1 MSLKFIGE
9 SKQAASPFFAPKPPR
24 SHLLTTPGGHI
35 SRVKDVDDTPKSS
48 VPGAA
53 FNLINAIVG
62 AGIVGMPFA
71 INQCSLILGV
81 FMIIFFAILTIKS
94 LRLLIETAKHV
105 DVSTYE
111 RLAEASFGRL
121 GFNFISIAMF
131 IMAYGAMVGYMII
144 IKTNLSFLLGV
155 EEGNVYMERAVLTV
169 STLAI
174 IMPLSLQRDMSNLSK
189 TSAISVIF
197 DIILVVIVA
206 TFSPVTQ
213 SIKDAGGIMV
223 ILKDASPDITTFF
236 TGIGVLCFAFVCQH
250 SAFIIAASLDKPTR
264 ARWNM
269 VTGIALVTCCILAT
283 AMGVTGYLGFMHNTD
298 GDILVNLGR
307 TAETSGIIFQRAS
320 NAARGLLCT
329 TMFFV
334 YPMELFV
341 ARHVCVVLFFKGRR
355 AHEGDDHS
363 VLARKDRRAAVTAF
377 LYVISLVPA
386 LIFDDLG
393 SVFSVTGSLGGAAL
407 SYIGPGITYLAVHG
421 SEFLDLASQRWPY
434 VPTKLYLD
442 SNMSVK
448 TASTSI
454 STGSHTRKFLN
465 VEDIEEGGK
474 TEVPKL
480 KEKNMFVRS
489 IDCILWYILFMPLWC
504 RVALIGKSMMKKH
517 REEEAL
523 KSPMPYSLG
532 KIVHHTKPHF
542 GTLMRPMH
550 MRRNHP
556 ESGIDND
563 SVERKPLIRTLS
575 NPQINDTFNGI
586 NDLAFTSASI
596 KLPPLTPVKKA
607 TVGFALDPN
616 QSALH
621 ERVPFDRSNPISKN
635 SFPAASFEVVRESDF
650 SSYGATGISNT
661 SLEDVRQIKSTS
673 SGSLSEVEEDS
684 SANRSSI
691 ADSQLEDGLTFGDE
705 NDNESEES
713 SIFVGDEDKQ
723 QSSSS
728 DHSEQSS
735 INVQSSL
742 KKLEELSFPS
752 MTQTREIPALKLV
765 DKIPNLDSIKVNPA
779 VKKRLNERGNV
790 ASIQAIEGKDE
801 EVEDDPQDDMP
812 SIIDFGIAIFF
823 IIFGII
829 ATAAGLSSSLL

>member
-1 MSLKFIGE
+1 M
-9 SKQAASPFFAPKPPR
+9 
-24 SHLLTTPGGHI
+24 
-35 SRVKDVDDTPKSS
+35 
-48 VPGAA
+48 
-53 FNLINAIVG
+53 
-62 AGIVGMPFA
+62 
-71 INQCSLILGV
+71 
-81 FMIIFFAILTIKS
+81 KS

-197 DIILVVIVA
+197 DTILVVIVA
-206 TFSPVTQ
+206 VLSPVRQ
-213 SIKDAGGIMV
+213 SVKDAGGIMV
-223 ILKDASPDITTFF
+223 LLADASPDITTFF

-269 VTGIALVTCCILAT
+269 VTGIALGTCCILAT

-307 TAETSGIIFQRAS
+307 TAETSGKMFQRAS

-363 VLARKDRRAAVTAF
+363 VLARKDRRAAVTIF
-377 LYVISLVPA
+377 LYTISLVPA

-434 VPTKLYLD
+434 VPTKLLID
-442 SNMSVK
+442 SSLSIK
-448 TASTSI
+448 TASTTI
-454 STGSHTRKFLN
+454 STGSHIRRALYP
-465 VEDIEEGGK
+465 EDIEEGGK
-474 TEVPKL
+474 TEAVKL
-480 KEKNMFVRS
+480 EEKNVCFRF
-489 IDCILWYILFMPLWC
+489 IDCILWYILLMPVWC

-523 KSPMPYSLG
+523 KSPMPYALG
-532 KIVHHTKPHF
+532 KIVHHAKPSF
-542 GTLMRPMH
+542 GTLMRPMY
-550 MRRNHP
+550 MRRTHP
-556 ESGIDND
+556 DSGIDTD
-563 SVERKPLIRTLS
+563 FDERKPLVRTLS
-575 NPQINDTFNGI
+575 NPQISDTLNGRI
-586 NDLAFTSASI
+586 DFAPVSASM
-596 KLPPLTPVKKA
+596 KLPPLPPTRKA
-607 TVGFALDPN
+607 KVGFALDPS

-621 ERVPFDRSNPISKN
+621 ERVPLDRSKPISHN
-635 SFPAASFEVVRESDF
+635 SFPSAAFEVVRESDF
-650 SSYGATGISNT
+650 SSYGATGSNNLL
-661 SLEDVRQIKSTS
+661 LEEVRQIKMASSTS
-673 SGSLSEVEEDS
+673 ISEVEESS

-691 ADSQLEDGLTFGDE
+691 ADSQLEDGLTFDDE
-705 NDNESEES
+705 NDNESDGS
-713 SIFVGDEDKQ
+713 SIFVGDEVDEP
-723 QSSSS
+723 SSSH
-728 DHSEQSS
+728 HSEHSS
-735 INVQSSL
+735 VDVPSSL
-742 KKLEELSFPS
+742 KKVEHRSFPALAQGQE
-752 MTQTREIPALKLV
+752 MPALKLV
-765 DKIPNLDSIKVNPA
+765 DKIPNLDSVKVNPI

-790 ASIQAIEGKDE
+790 ASVQAIGGKDE
-801 EVEDDPQDDMP
+801 EVEDDPQDEMP

-829 ATAAGLSSSLL
+829 AAAAGLSSSLL